1 MPIYGAVLQAECCQ
15 EAFRVLEN
23 SKCEERWGVDG
34 LHLKHKQC
42 RLYDLSGFDV
52 TKTNQSFRLS
62 DSHVSIRF
70 TEQTKFHELPENRG
84 LIPMELFR
92 FRDLRSFNVNVCL
105 SIFVNRA
112 MQLLD
117 KLVIHGVEPRVI
129 AATNINPKLAGGR
142 PFLNPASVLLCV
154 DPSFFLLFMLV
165 NIDEDNGPCPA
176 VRDDAPFEESPVE
189 DCGPL
194 QRNHVIVELQK
205 IEVKVGVW
213 HLAGLKGFKFP
224 ESFVESTRKRLTQRE
239 TVVECVFMWRRH
251 NN

>member
-15 EAFRVLEN
+15 EAFPVLEN

-34 LHLKHKQC
+34 LHLQC

-70 TEQTKFHELPENRG
+70 TEQTQFHELPENRG
-84 LIPMELFR
+84 LIPMELF
-92 FRDLRSFNVNVCL
+92 

-142 PFLNPASVLLCV
+142 PFLNPASVT
-154 DPSFFLLFMLV
+154 LF
-165 NIDEDNGPCPA
+165 
-176 VRDDAPFEESPVE
+176 
-189 DCGPL
+189 
-194 QRNHVIVELQK
+194 
-205 IEVKVGVW
+205 
-213 HLAGLKGFKFP
+213 
-224 ESFVESTRKRLTQRE
+224 
-239 TVVECVFMWRRH
+239 
-251 NN
+251 